1 MVRVQSVLLTTETG
15 EINWRKNIYQQEII
29 CSLDKVRNSHYTTI
43 IKGARFTLQER
54 SDKMMENN
62 ELLKNARKLSGMT
75 QKDFAEYFYVPLRT
89 YKDWELGNTKM
100 ADYILRLVLYKLE
113 MEKIIPTGLLASM
126 DEK

>member
-1 MVRVQSVLLTTETG
+1 
-15 EINWRKNIYQQEII
+15 
-29 CSLDKVRNSHYTTI
+29 
-43 IKGARFTLQER
+43 
-54 SDKMMENN
+54 MMENN

-113 MEKIIPTGLLASM
+113 MEKIIPIGLLASM